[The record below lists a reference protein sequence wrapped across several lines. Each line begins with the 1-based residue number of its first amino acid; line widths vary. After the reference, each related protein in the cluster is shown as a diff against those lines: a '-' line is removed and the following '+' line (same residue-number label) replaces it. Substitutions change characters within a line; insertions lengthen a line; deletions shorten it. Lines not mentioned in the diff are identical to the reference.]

1 MASERPDVGSSRISS
16 SGSWRVARQAL
27 FLAPRKAENGRLL
40 LLGQIDRLQDLR
52 DAEGLWVEGAE
63 QAERL
68 VDGQGFR
75 ELGVLKLKPE
85 SPAEFDR
92 ILLRIET
99 QHADRPRRFWS
110 KAFENLNEG
119 RLPGAV
125 RSEEANDS
133 ARRDID
139 RDSPE
144 RWNRVVRLRER
155 ANLDHHDGRIA
166 DGESPMKCP
175 ASGLSGDVCN
185 AVGRAPVRILEP
197 E

>member
-68 VDGQGFR
+68 
-75 ELGVLKLKPE
+75 
-85 SPAEFDR
+85 
-92 ILLRIET
+92 
-99 QHADRPRRFWS
+99 
-110 KAFENLNEG
+110 
-119 RLPGAV
+119 
-125 RSEEANDS
+125 
-133 ARRDID
+133 
-139 RDSPE
+139 
-144 RWNRVVRLRER
+144 
-155 ANLDHHDGRIA
+155 A

-175 ASGLSGDVCN
+175 GSGLSGDVCN
-185 AVGRAPVRILEP
+185 AAGRAPVRILEP